1 MEKRITLR
9 LPQQMYNS
17 LEKEARQTGMTISD
31 AIRDRIKH
39 SMDFESLTHE
49 VQNPP
54 ICLCGHPYD
63 LHYGSP
69 TGERDEPCLAD
80 DCECEN
86 FESRGF

>member
-9 LPQQMYNS
+9 LPQQMFNS

-49 VQNPP
+49 VQR
-54 ICLCGHPYD
+54 LRKD
-63 LHYGSP
+63 LDYFIDKDKRA
-69 TGERDEPCLAD
+69 EQAEARVM
-80 DCECEN
+80 
-86 FESRGF
+86 

>member
-49 VQNPP
+49 VQK
-54 ICLCGHPYD
+54 LRKD
-63 LHYGSP
+63 LDYFIDKDKRA
-69 TGERDEPCLAD
+69 EQAEARVL
-80 DCECEN
+80 
-86 FESRGF
+86 

>member
-49 VQNPP
+49 VQK
-54 ICLCGHPYD
+54 LRED
-63 LHYGSP
+63 LDYFIDKDKRAEQAE
-69 TGERDEPCLAD
+69 ERVM
-80 DCECEN
+80 
-86 FESRGF
+86 

>member
-49 VQNPP
+49 VQK
-54 ICLCGHPYD
+54 LRKD
-63 LHYGSP
+63 LDYFIDKDKRA
-69 TGERDEPCLAD
+69 EQAD
-80 DCECEN
+80 A
-86 FESRGF
+86 RVM

>member
-49 VQNPP
+49 VQK
-54 ICLCGHPYD
+54 LRKD
-63 LHYGSP
+63 LDYFIDKDKRAEQAE
-69 TGERDEPCLAD
+69 ERVM
-80 DCECEN
+80 
-86 FESRGF
+86 

>member
-39 SMDFESLTHE
+39 SMDFEVLANE
-49 VQNPP
+49 VQR
-54 ICLCGHPYD
+54 LRKD
-63 LHYGSP
+63 LDYFIDKDKRAEQAE
-69 TGERDEPCLAD
+69 ERVM
-80 DCECEN
+80 
-86 FESRGF
+86 

>member
-49 VQNPP
+49 VQK
-54 ICLCGHPYD
+54 LRKD
-63 LHYGSP
+63 LDYFIDKDKRA
-69 TGERDEPCLAD
+69 EQAEARVM
-80 DCECEN
+80 
-86 FESRGF
+86 

>member
-9 LPQQMYNS
+9 LPQQMFNS

-49 VQNPP
+49 VQK
-54 ICLCGHPYD
+54 LRKD
-63 LHYGSP
+63 LDYFIDKDKRA
-69 TGERDEPCLAD
+69 EQAEARVM
-80 DCECEN
+80 
-86 FESRGF
+86 

>member
-49 VQNPP
+49 VQK
-54 ICLCGHPYD
+54 LRED
-63 LHYGSP
+63 LDYFIDKDKRAEQS
-69 TGERDEPCLAD
+69 EARVL
-80 DCECEN
+80 
-86 FESRGF
+86 

>member
-39 SMDFESLTHE
+39 SMDFEVLANE
-49 VQNPP
+49 VQR
-54 ICLCGHPYD
+54 LRKD
-63 LHYGSP
+63 LDYFIDKDKRA
-69 TGERDEPCLAD
+69 EQAEARVM
-80 DCECEN
+80 
-86 FESRGF
+86 

>member
-49 VQNPP
+49 VQR
-54 ICLCGHPYD
+54 LRKD
-63 LHYGSP
+63 LDYFIDKDKRA
-69 TGERDEPCLAD
+69 EQAEARVM
-80 DCECEN
+80 
-86 FESRGF
+86 